1 VVTYISKLH
10 PLSIFNC
17 VNCFIHRHTKPS
29 LSNQAEFGQIWDVK
43 CSLNL
48 LLNLRNST
56 LHVFLLKILLFRLW
70 KFAKQLQMWLQF
82 YFWAYWFITTHSFCV
97 PLQVPY
103 FEWLELKS
111 DWQKVAYLK
120 DKLGKAVAEDMA
132 KWAIKPVDNFKCF
145 GHRQLTDV
153 NRARQ

>member
-1 VVTYISKLH
+1 MYSYWKY
-10 PLSIFNC
+10 SYF
-17 VNCFIHRHTKPS
+17 
-29 LSNQAEFGQIWDVK
+29 AYE
-43 CSLNL
+43 NL
-48 LLNLRNST
+48 LNNYKCGYSFTFEHIDLS
-56 LHVFLLKILLFRLW
+56 
-70 KFAKQLQMWLQF
+70 QP
-82 YFWAYWFITTHSFCV
+82 HSFCV

-145 GHRQLTDV
+145 GHRQLIDV